1 MFTSVSK
8 NKSESRFENI
18 KSLNTTGPWRGIEHA
33 DSNSPISPINK
44 G

>member
-1 MFTSVSK
+1 MMRI
-8 NKSESRFENI
+8 SESRFENI

-33 DSNSPISPINK
+33 DGNSPISPINK